1 MGKKV
6 RDLMTKDP
14 MCVSPSQSLA
24 EAARILRD
32 EDVGSLPVCEDDRV
46 IGIVTDRDIVIR
58 AVADG
63 SDPRTT
69 SVADVASR
77 EVQTVD
83 PDENLDDAL
92 KVMASNQVRRLPV
105 VENGRLV
112 GVLAQADIAEADSG
126 KMTGQLVHEISQN

>member
-1 MGKKV
+1 
-6 RDLMTKDP
+6 
-14 MCVSPSQSLA
+14 
-24 EAARILRD
+24 
-32 EDVGSLPVCEDDRV
+32 
-46 IGIVTDRDIVIR
+46 
-58 AVADG
+58 
-63 SDPRTT
+63 
-69 SVADVASR
+69 
-77 EVQTVD
+77 VQTVD

>member
-126 KMTGQLVHEISQN
+126 KMTGELVHEISQN

>member
-6 RDLMTKDP
+6 RDLMTENP
-14 MCVSPSQSLA
+14 ACVSPSQSIA

-58 AVADG
+58 AVAAG
-63 SDPRTT
+63 SDPRTL

-77 EVQTVD
+77 QVQTVD
-83 PDENLDDAL
+83 PNESLDEAL
-92 KVMASNQVRRLPV
+92 ELMATSQVRRLPV
-105 VENGRLV
+105 VKDGRLV

-126 KMTGQLVHEISQN
+126 KKTGQLVHDISQN